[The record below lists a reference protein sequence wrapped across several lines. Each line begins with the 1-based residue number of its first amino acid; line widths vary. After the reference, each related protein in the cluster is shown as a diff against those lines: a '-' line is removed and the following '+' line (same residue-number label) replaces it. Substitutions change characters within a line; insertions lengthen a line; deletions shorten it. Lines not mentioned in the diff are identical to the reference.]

1 MIPSGVLG
9 MFMFVAIEMM
19 MFAGLISAFVIVK
32 GAAVGGVWP
41 PPGQPRLPVED
52 TAFNTA
58 ALLLSGA
65 TLFWAERM
73 FRKGARR
80 AGKPLLITICL
91 GAFFVGFQ
99 GVEWAALLG
108 QGLTIQS
115 STFGGFFYLIV
126 GMHAAHAICALLA
139 LAWAWIQLQRG
150 KLPNTAFWSVQVFWY
165 FVVGLWPI
173 LYWLVYL

>member
-65 TLFWAERM
+65 TLFW
-73 FRKGARR
+73 F
-80 AGKPLLITICL
+80 
-91 GAFFVGFQ
+91 
-99 GVEWAALLG
+99 
-108 QGLTIQS
+108 
-115 STFGGFFYLIV
+115 
-126 GMHAAHAICALLA
+126 
-139 LAWAWIQLQRG
+139 
-150 KLPNTAFWSVQVFWY
+150 
-165 FVVGLWPI
+165 
-173 LYWLVYL
+173 